1 MKSKVTLQKNGV
13 TSKEEIFLENAKLL
27 KEKEYVEDILKN
39 VMYKQESRTLYEI
52 MDEFFYHLRV
62 TAPKGHNYIIAL
74 TRRAYLLYKIF
85 ERIYD
90 QSEHENEVTNSAS
103 TQQDKQDKVI
113 LCNTHSLAM
122 LDFEHDDRVL
132 VFDDIIVQGSSM
144 LAAVNDVKDKF
155 KKKCEKEPEI
165 DIWCLFCNSQAAFL
179 EEINKLTNSEGK
191 SILKIVRY
199 VNPIEWKEFSDKMT
213 EVVATSSIGYA
224 SYVKTFEISK
234 EIYSHY
240 HDLVNEDEIK
250 KDKFGNE
257 FFVLWDCGNDL
268 TGLRDQYNIFP
279 CIRFYKK
286 EKIGSYLAI
295 PYVFLP
301 SLHQDKVE
309 KYCKALL
316 NKFKISLPTLPEKSS
331 DSDKYKKKVF
341 IYKWTVAAVSQ
352 MVLRICLNVDQLKK
366 CQESLDCQESFGG
379 VIKNDKKGEITKQNA
394 SYSLPEFKKEHYN
407 YTDNNVDRDIHECIA
422 HDCKD
427 TNIKMGQ
434 KIFGEAVES
443 SGRIVENFE
452 DIYND
457 YTTKINKENTT
468 KTKEAAVSSTEPPM
482 YRIRIEDMFEKM
494 GISQNTQNIQDIQ
507 KILEVIIASWD
518 VGSNTYNIVST
529 EDGIIAGV
537 IRHGEQSYRT
547 HYERFSDEYPF
558 FYEYFCQTDR
568 FRIKD
573 IQKFA
578 EDFQQYFQRHFR
590 NKTVRFMDFVKN
602 LNEEEYFSDLLAIGE
617 LDCSSGYGEPA
628 RHVENYVM
636 SKGKII

>member
-1 MKSKVTLQKNGV
+1 MD
-13 TSKEEIFLENAKLL
+13 NA
-27 KEKEYVEDILKN
+27 ILKIH
-39 VMYKQESRTLYEI
+39 VEGILGSLTYKPENNRTLYNI

-62 TAPKGHNYIIAL
+62 TAPKSYNYVIAL

-85 ERIYD
+85 ERIHESEETG
-90 QSEHENEVTNSAS
+90 QSTEKET
-103 TQQDKQDKVI
+103 KVI
-113 LCNTHSLAM
+113 LCNTHSLAT
-122 LDFEHDDRVL
+122 LDIKPEDKVL
-132 VFDDIIVQGSSM
+132 IFDDIIVQGSSM
-144 LAAVNDVKDKF
+144 LAAGKNVKKISAAGSYPDV
-155 KKKCEKEPEI
+155 
-165 DIWCLFCNSQAAFL
+165 WCIFCNSNAAFL
-179 EEINKLTNSEGK
+179 KTIKNLKNSDLQ

-213 EVVATSSIGYA
+213 EVVATSPIGYA
-224 SYVKTFEISK
+224 SYVKTFEISEK
-234 EIYSHY
+234 VYSHY
-240 HDLVNEDEIK
+240 HDLMNEDEIK

-257 FFVLWDCGNDL
+257 FFVLWNCGKHLNK
-268 TGLRDQYNIFP
+268 LRGKYNIFP

-301 SLHQDKVE
+301 SLHQDKV
-309 KYCKALL
+309 KGYCTDLL
-316 NKFKISLPTLPEKSS
+316 NEFGISLPSQPEKAS
-331 DSDKYKKKVF
+331 DSDKWVF

-352 MVLRICLNVDQLKK
+352 MVLRICLKNHQLKE

-379 VIKNDKKGEITKQNA
+379 VIKNNDENDKITNEIKNQIS
-394 SYSLPEFKKEHYN
+394 SYSLPKFKKEHYD
-407 YTDNNVDRDIHECIA
+407 YKDKNVGIGQCIA
-422 HDCKD
+422 HTCTDKSIKD
-427 TNIKMGQ
+427 STIVIGQ
-434 KIFGEAVES
+434 SVFGEAVGS
-443 SGRIVENFE
+443 SGPIVEKFE

-457 YTTKINKENTT
+457 YTTKINKVNTAET
-468 KTKEAAVSSTEPPM
+468 KRAADESSDNEAEKYVEAPI
-482 YRIRIEDMFEKM
+482 YRVRIEDMFEKM

-568 FRIKD
+568 FRKKD

-578 EDFQQYFQRHFR
+578 EDFQQHFQQYFS
-590 NKTVRFMDFVKN
+590 NKTVRFVDFVKN
-602 LNEEEYFSDLLAIGE
+602 LNEEEYFSDLLAIGK